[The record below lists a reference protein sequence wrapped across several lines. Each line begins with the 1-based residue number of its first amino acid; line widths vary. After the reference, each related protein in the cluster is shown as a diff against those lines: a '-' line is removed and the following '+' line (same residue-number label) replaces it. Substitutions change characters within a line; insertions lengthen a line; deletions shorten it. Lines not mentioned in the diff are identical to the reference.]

1 MSMHVLRSGFF
12 YRNRWRKSSMP
23 LKIQQIS
30 YVVSYV
36 KDITC
41 RPYYQA
47 LQCLIDMQTSPI

>member
-1 MSMHVLRSGFF
+1 MHVLRSGFF

-30 YVVSYV
+30 YVDSYV

-41 RPYYQA
+41 
-47 LQCLIDMQTSPI
+47 

>member
-1 MSMHVLRSGFF
+1 MHVLRSGFF

-23 LKIQQIS
+23 LKIQQIN
-30 YVVSYV
+30 YVVIYV